1 MNANKTLTFFAA
13 AIAVALTILAAVVI
27 VVNLLAAGEFT
38 EMMRGS
44 LVIPRMPG
52 FLGIAMIGAAGGALL
67 FMSCEQ
73 MTKGIALTD
82 ENL

>member
-13 AIAVALTILAAVVI
+13 AIAVVLTILAVVVI
-27 VVNLLAAGEFT
+27 VANLLAAGEFA
-38 EMMRGS
+38 EMMSGG
-44 LVIPRMPG
+44 LAVPRTPG

-73 MTKGIALTD
+73 MGKDAALAD
-82 ENL
+82 ENE

>member
-13 AIAVALTILAAVVI
+13 AIAVVLTILAAVVI
-27 VVNLLAAGEFT
+27 VANLLAAGEFT
-38 EMMRGS
+38 EMMRGG
-44 LVIPRMPG
+44 LAVPRTPG

-73 MTKGIALTD
+73 MGKDAALAD
-82 ENL
+82 ENE